1 MGRDGRRTEGATEPL
16 GLYASAFHVL
26 REFAVFT
33 ITQGRQQRLGTLV
46 CEMSDEVTVDS
57 SRAGKQ

>member
-1 MGRDGRRTEGATEPL
+1 MTEVL

-33 ITQGRQQRLGTLV
+33 ITQGRQQRQGKLV
-46 CEMSDEVTVDS
+46 CGLRDDMTVDS